1 MVCLTIQPPTGALMH
16 ECTEAIIQR
25 VLPSEQADWFLQA
38 RSVYLQAKYADALA
52 LDEKLLQW
60 AEQANHRSG
69 KILGHRFV
77 GLCHFRLDQPE
88 KSEEHLRRAIE
99 LAEREKAA
107 AQVLLCANHL
117 GATLRRQGRLY
128 DAYQLFLRY
137 LEKASLPTF
146 LHERA
151 RLLGNLGALYDVLGQ
166 RAARD
171 DHYARME
178 ELCEMLGNP
187 DRLAN
192 ARGLAARSL
201 LQRKDLVGALKKF
214 EQEQQLAEQSGN
226 VARQVA
232 ATIHIAKLHAEQS
245 QFDLAMQQSQEALHR
260 AQELKHPGRL
270 IDAWEC
276 RAAILLRQGK
286 LAASHLSLQE
296 AMTLLKQGS
305 EHLEKQANVLSLAG
319 RLCIRAGLHGE
330 ALHHLM
336 AEASLRH
343 RLVEPLRADKR
354 IREMA
359 QGPIRAL
366 ERRAQ
371 YLLRETWS
379 VARRPQEQEAVR
391 TLLCKLL
398 DREELSDEDLDKQLR
413 NVPSMD
419 LRRWQKSHD
428 TRTRKLW
435 QERLLPGKFPLLH
448 PDSQEDLLRAES
460 SYSATVDDL
469 GRFAH
474 LLAVVVERE
483 LRERIIRP
491 ATTVLQLN
499 SNESDA
505 WLHSGLG
512 SFLLLLSGDK
522 FKPRGVRGSG
532 DEMHKYVR
540 DLRTKHGAVL
550 DAIGSLRQPFNRA
563 DGASDAYRLL
573 DLRNAVA
580 HGTDASR
587 FKNLDRL
594 TVDAIKRRLVLEG
607 DPPLLAQLTD
617 LPLPPISPEAEG

>member
-1 MVCLTIQPPTGALMH
+1 MH
-16 ECTEAIIQR
+16 ESTEAVIRR
-25 VLPSEQADWFLQA
+25 VLPSEQAEWFLHA
-38 RSVYLQAKYADALA
+38 RSVYLQARYAEALA
-52 LDEKLLQW
+52 LDQKLLQW
-60 AEQANHRSG
+60 AEETKHLAG
-69 KILGHRFV
+69 KILGHRFI
-77 GLCHFRLDQPE
+77 GLCHFRLDEPSQ
-88 KSEEHLRRAIE
+88 SERHLRQAIA
-99 LAEREKAA
+99 LAEQGGHV
-107 AQVLLCANHL
+107 AQALLCANHL

-128 DAYQLFLRY
+128 DAYTLFRDNLK
-137 LEKASLPTF
+137 KATLPDL

-151 RLLGNLGALYDVLGQ
+151 RLLGNLGALYDVFGQ

-171 DHYARME
+171 EHYARME
-178 ELCEMLGNP
+178 ELCELLGNP

-201 LQRKDLVGALKKF
+201 LQRKEQDAARLKF
-214 EQEQQLAEQSGN
+214 EEERQLAVKSNN

-232 ATIHIAKLHAEQS
+232 ATIHIAKLHAHKREW
-245 QFDLAMQQSQEALHR
+245 DEALSESQQ
-260 AQELKHPGRL
+260 AIDQATTLKHPGRL

-276 RAAILLRQGK
+276 RAAVLLRQGK
-286 LAASHLSLQE
+286 LAASHRSLQE

-343 RLVEPLRADKR
+343 RLIEPLRTDKR

-366 ERRAQ
+366 ERRAH

-379 VARRPQEQEAVR
+379 VARRAQEQEAVR

-398 DREELSDEDLDKQLR
+398 DQEELSDEDLEKQLR
-413 NVPSMD
+413 SVPSMD
-419 LRRWQKSHD
+419 LRRWQKSQD
-428 TRTRKLW
+428 TRARKLW

-474 LLAVVVERE
+474 LLAVVIERE

-491 ATTVLQLN
+491 ATTTLQLN

-512 SFLLLLSGDK
+512 GFLLLLSGDK
-522 FKPRGVRGSG
+522 CKPRGVRSSG

-540 DLRTKHGAVL
+540 GLRAKHGAVL
-550 DAIGSLRQPFNRA
+550 DAVGSLRQPFNRA
-563 DGASDAYRLL
+563 DGASAAYKLL

-580 HGTDASR
+580 HGSDASR

-594 TVDAIKRRLVLEG
+594 TVDALKRRLVLED

-617 LPLPPISPEAEG
+617 LPLPPTDPEADG

>member
-60 AEQANHRSG
+60 AEHEDHVAG

-128 DAYQLFLRY
+128 DAYQLFLQY
-137 LEKASLPTF
+137 LEKAVLPTF

-151 RLLGNLGALYDVLGQ
+151 RLLGNLGALYDVFGQ

-232 ATIHIAKLHAEQS
+232 ATTHIATL
-245 QFDLAMQQSQEALHR
+245 R
-260 AQELKHPGRL
+260 AQRQQWDDALALSQRAIDQATVLQHCGRM

-276 RAAILLRQGK
+276 RAAVLLRKGD
-286 LAASHLSLQE
+286 LAASDGALRE
-296 AMTLLKQGS
+296 ALRLLADGN
-305 EHLEKQANVLSLAG
+305 EHPEKQANVRNLAA
-319 RLCIRAGLHGE
+319 RLCIQAGLHGE

-336 AEASLRH
+336 IEVDLRY
-343 RLVEPLRADKR
+343 RLLEPLRKDDK
-354 IREMA
+354 IRQMA
-359 QGPIRAL
+359 QRPVRAL
-366 ERRAQ
+366 TRRAD

-379 VARRPQEQEAVR
+379 VARRSQEQEAVR
-391 TLLCKLL
+391 QLLCRLL
-398 DREELSDEDLDKQLR
+398 DREDLSDDEMVQQFKSL
-413 NVPSMD
+413 PSID
-419 LRRWQKSHD
+419 LRRWQ
-428 TRTRKLW
+428 RTQQRRARKIW
-435 QERLLPGKFPLLH
+435 EDRLLPGAFALLH
-448 PDSQEDLLRAES
+448 PDSQRDLLRAEV
-460 SYSATVDDL
+460 SYSAAVDDL
-469 GRFAH
+469 ARFAH
-474 LLAVVVERE
+474 LLAIVVERE

-491 ATTVLQLN
+491 AIQDLSLGSVGREWMKL
-499 SNESDA
+499 
-505 WLHSGLG
+505 GLG
-512 SFLLLLSGDK
+512 GLLPLLEGQTPKQPTLQRSAPAMLDYI
-522 FKPRGVRGSG
+522 RGVCAK
-532 DEMHKYVR
+532 HAQVFVAI
-540 DLRTKHGAVL
+540 RT
-550 DAIGSLRQPFNRA
+550 LRQPVHRA
-563 DGASDAYRLL
+563 DGIGNTFTLV